1 MLILRIDLPCLCVE
15 VESAQYKK
23 TIGFIAGEM
32 TTKQTMKQSSSLSKT
47 FMAAMNM
54 KTTGTPYD
62 RARYN
67 WRRLVF
73 SPSFRQH
80 VQMLKEREQN
90 LVNTVTGSFVYGT
103 VKNPLT
109 ITFNELNLHL
119 KHNDA
124 PILQDIFGCFRP
136 FNITA
141 LMGSSGA
148 GKVHYLPSTKDT

>member
-1 MLILRIDLPCLCVE
+1 MKLLE
-15 VESAQYKK
+15 VESEQYKK

-32 TTKQTMKQSSSLSKT
+32 TSRETMKHARMAYLSFGKLL
-47 FMAAMNM
+47 
-54 KTTGTPYD
+54 KKSDRPYD
-62 RARYN
+62 RARAN

-73 SPSFRQH
+73 SPAFKQH

-109 ITFNELNLHL
+109 ITFNELNLNL
-119 KHNDA
+119 KHNGA

-136 FNITA
+136 FNMTA

-148 GKVHYLPSTKDT
+148 GKVVINQT